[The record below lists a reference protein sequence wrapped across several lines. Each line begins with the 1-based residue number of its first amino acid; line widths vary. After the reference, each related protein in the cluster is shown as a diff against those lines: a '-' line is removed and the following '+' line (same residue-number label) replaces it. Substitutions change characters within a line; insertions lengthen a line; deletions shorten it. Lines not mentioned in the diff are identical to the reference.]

1 MEVIIALVV
10 IVLAIVLP
18 GVLLYNRLVRK
29 RNAFKNA
36 FAQID
41 VQLKRRHDLI
51 PNLVETVQGYM
62 QHERE
67 TLTAVIEARNNAEQV
82 RQQSQDAP
90 GDPSSMAKLGQA
102 EGSLGGVLGR
112 LFALSEAYPDLKANE
127 NFQSLQEELTS
138 TENRVAYA
146 RQAYND
152 AAMRYNNA
160 VEVVPS
166 NIIAGMFNFTR
177 AAMLEFEDREA
188 LQEPPQ
194 VSFS

>member
-1 MEVIIALVV
+1 MEVIIALLV

-82 RQQSQDAP
+82 RQQSQNAP

-177 AAMLEFEDREA
+177 AAMLEFEDRES

>member
-1 MEVIIALVV
+1 MEVIIALLV
-10 IVLAIVLP
+10 IVIAIVLP

-67 TLTAVIEARNNAEQV
+67 TLTAVIEARNNAEQI
-82 RQQSQDAP
+82 RQQSQNAP
-90 GDPSSMAKLGQA
+90 GDPDSMAKLGQA

-177 AAMLEFEDREA
+177 AAMLEFEDRES